1 MFKAIPNQHLTVV
14 DIAALNKQ
22 VYALT
27 FAHTYMGS
35 EIKYKTS
42 RHHLVKFYFD
52 MLDAF
57 VVPSAYN
64 HTLFVI
70 FDRPNV
76 PVELLRHCI
85 RDNTRQSAKHKLFV
99 CIRIRAQ

>member
-35 EIKYKTS
+35 EIKYKISTHDTDIVS
-42 RHHLVKFYFD
+42 LE
-52 MLDAF
+52 L
-57 VVPSAYN
+57 SA
-64 HTLFVI
+64 TL
-70 FDRPNV
+70 
-76 PVELLRHCI
+76 LL
-85 RDNTRQSAKHKLFV
+85 F
-99 CIRIRAQ
+99 